1 LTWPHGK
8 ARLKFRENEKF
19 GILDHVF
26 EDPDGKWD
34 VPMRVVSNRDFSEV
48 VITLH
53 KPQNFTDELFSERVK
68 EVEEI
73 FQKMKEAI
81 EN

>member
-1 LTWPHGK
+1 
-8 ARLKFRENEKF
+8 
-19 GILDHVF
+19 
-26 EDPDGKWD
+26 
-34 VPMRVVSNRDFSEV
+34 
-48 VITLH
+48 VIILH

>member
-34 VPMRVVSNRDFSEV
+34 VSTRVVSNGDFSEV
-48 VITLH
+48 VITLY

-73 FQKMKEAI
+73 F
-81 EN
+81 